1 MLEKSFGK
9 KAKSDFDSHRFY
21 QPPQAEEGEKTKWIK
36 PCYYCL
42 CFSLIEIFSQSNIF
56 HLFE

>member
-21 QPPQAEEGEKTKWIK
+21 QPPQAEEGEK
-36 PCYYCL
+36 
-42 CFSLIEIFSQSNIF
+42 N
-56 HLFE
+56 